1 MKKIALLFVLVLGS
15 SALRA
20 EEKVQVSIEPT
31 AFSVKPARYQF
42 VKELSVD
49 YGKFVTGIMIDT
61 EEGKVWELSGKKD
74 KLVLIPVERVNQSP
88 TKP

>member
-15 SALRA
+15 SAVWA

-42 VKELSVD
+42 VKDVSIA
-49 YGKFVTGIMIDT
+49 YGSFSSGIMIDT
-61 EEGKVWELSGKKD
+61 EQGKVWELTGKKGN
-74 KLVLIPVERVNQSP
+74 LVLVPVERTDLSP
-88 TKP
+88 AKP